1 MPLVFS
7 NSRSQTASESSHW
20 IEEGR
25 EKGMDM
31 EWGEGGALKGKKGE
45 KDWRRINKRE
55 TRADTEGEMER
66 ERERNEGGSEGK

>member
-1 MPLVFS
+1 MNRVIG
-7 NSRSQTASESSHW
+7 SRKGGRKEW
-20 IEEGR
+20 IWNGGR
-25 EKGMDM
+25 
-31 EWGEGGALKGKKGE
+31 GGALKGKKGE